1 MTKEVME
8 MPQLNH
14 PQVVTVTLNPAVDM
28 FVYTNELTPGSLHRV
43 KTPIQY
49 PGGKGINVSKAL
61 MAFGT
66 STLAVCIAGGK
77 QGRWLEESLQ
87 GLGMKTAFVQTEIET
102 RMNLKIVESCG
113 RLTEFNTQVPELGRV
128 EDLETLQSIL
138 DRVLVPGDWVVLSGA
153 LPRTAPVDWYG
164 RVVEHCKAHQIKT
177 VLDTSGDALREGIQA
192 CPEVV
197 KPNLVELEELVGR
210 PLKSAEEVLTAAQQ
224 FIVQGVSTVLMSMG
238 AEGLLV
244 TSQEGMY
251 RVQIP
256 RVSVRST
263 VGAGDTTVAGFLHAT
278 FSGMNFSDSLR
289 FAAAAGTA
297 SVVNFGNGAPSLLEV
312 EKVFQQVLVTR
323 MEVAV

>member
-1 MTKEVME
+1 
-8 MPQLNH
+8 
-14 PQVVTVTLNPAVDM
+14 
-28 FVYTNELTPGSLHRV
+28 
-43 KTPIQY
+43 
-49 PGGKGINVSKAL
+49 
-61 MAFGT
+61 
-66 STLAVCIAGGK
+66 
-77 QGRWLEESLQ
+77 
-87 GLGMKTAFVQTEIET
+87 
-102 RMNLKIVESCG
+102 
-113 RLTEFNTQVPELGRV
+113 
-128 EDLETLQSIL
+128 
-138 DRVLVPGDWVVLSGA
+138 VLVPGDWVVLSGA